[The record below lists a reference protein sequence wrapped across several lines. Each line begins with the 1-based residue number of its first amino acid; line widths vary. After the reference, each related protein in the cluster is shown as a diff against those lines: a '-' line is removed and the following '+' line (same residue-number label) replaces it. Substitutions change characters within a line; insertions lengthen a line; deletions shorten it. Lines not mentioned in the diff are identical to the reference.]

1 MLWVKKQTLLLKI
14 LNYLHINCQILR
26 FQHEG
31 EPVEE
36 FITDLQK
43 LAQTCRYCTLMDEL
57 IRDRIIIGIQNFK
70 LSERLQTYDN
80 DLTLEN
86 TIAKVKAAE
95 RVAENQN
102 IVRQE
107 SANNSTV
114 ANLNQ
119 GTFVKKKNFKNK
131 NFN

>member
-1 MLWVKKQTLLLKI
+1 MSNFTTVQDKLSQFFLLKTYVI
-14 LNYLHINCQILR
+14 YERAKFNQR
-26 FQHEG
+26 FQCEV

-36 FITDLQK
+36 FITNLQK
-43 LAQTCRYCTLMDEL
+43 LAQTCRYGTLTDEL
-57 IRDRIIIGIQNFK
+57 ICDRIIIGIQNFK

-95 RVAENQN
+95 GVAENQN

-107 SANNSTV
+107 SANSSTV
-114 ANLNQ
+114 ANLN
-119 GTFVKKKNFKNK
+119 F
-131 NFN
+131 

>member
-1 MLWVKKQTLLLKI
+1 MIDLLLEYKI
-14 LNYLHINCQILR
+14 LN
-26 FQHEG
+26 
-31 EPVEE
+31 
-36 FITDLQK
+36 
-43 LAQTCRYCTLMDEL
+43 
-57 IRDRIIIGIQNFK
+57 
-70 LSERLQTYDN
+70 SERLQTYDN

-86 TIAKVKAAE
+86 TIAKVKAVE

-119 GTFVKKKNFKNK
+119 GTFVKKKNF
-131 NFN
+131 